1 MKRGIDI
8 SRHQGNIDFGYIKEN
23 FDFVIIRCAYGSD
36 LSEDGNECSQCDSMA
51 QTYIDECEKRGIQ
64 YGLYI
69 YQYASNNDESLSEA
83 AHIREW
89 YNKCNPTMGLYLDI
103 EDADRYKAAHG
114 IDYHYTQELA
124 ITWLDALSD
133 ITAKGIY
140 ASHSWLNDYMNVDE
154 LIEHGALI
162 WEAHWNDDGE
172 ICEDKFAMSQ
182 ESSDYYLNDGTRV
195 DYDIMRDE
203 TFDALTKANKY
214 DNRNDVEYNAEED
227 NNADA
232 DEKDAEQ
239 LQHQIGDYVEY
250 DAIYASS
257 TSGDALTPSEGI
269 NSGTITR
276 VIPWASNPYLIN
288 DGTGWINDGC
298 INSTGNK
305 NQSSESDSIKVGDKV
320 RVLVNATYDGGSFL
334 MYHDL
339 YDVLEIKDDRV
350 VIGIGDTV
358 TCAINICN
366 IERV

>member
-8 SRHQGNIDFGYIKEN
+8 SRHQGNLDFDYIKEN

-36 LSEDGNECSQCDSMA
+36 LSEDDSECRQCDSMA
-51 QTYIDECEKRGIQ
+51 QTYIDECKKRGIP
-64 YGLYI
+64 YGLYL
-69 YQYASNNDESLSEA
+69 YQYAGNNDESLSEA

-103 EDADRYKAAHG
+103 EDADRYKAENG

-124 ITWLDALSD
+124 LVWLDALSD

-162 WEAHWNDDGE
+162 WEAHWDDNGE

-182 ESSDYYLNDGTRV
+182 ETSDYYLNDGTRV

-203 TFDALTKANKY
+203 LFDRLIQANEY
-214 DNRNDVEYNAEED
+214 DHRNDNIS
-227 NNADA
+227 A
-232 DEKDAEQ
+232 DETDTEH
-239 LQHQIGDYVEY
+239 LQYQIGDYVEY
-250 DAIYASS
+250 NAIYASS
-257 TSGDALTPSEGI
+257 TSESGLTPSQGF

-276 VIPWASNPYLIN
+276 VIPWAANPYLIN

-298 INSTGNK
+298 ITSEDTE
-305 NQSSESDSIKVGDKV
+305 SSDNDINVGDKV
-320 RVLVNATYDGGSFL
+320 RVLVNATYDGGSFA
-334 MYHDL
+334 MYYDE
-339 YDVLEIKDDRV
+339 YDVLEVKGDRV
-350 VIGIGDTV
+350 VIGIGDVV

-366 IERV
+366 IERI